1 MCVVAP
7 GVRRVSSPVVKPAET
22 ATPPSAF
29 VDEQFRLLVNNVRD
43 YAFVMLDPQGIV
55 TGWNAGAERIK
66 GYAAHE
72 IIGRSFETF
81 YPPEVAAAGW
91 PSEELRRAA
100 EDGHFEDEGW
110 RVRGDGSRFW
120 ANVVITALRDEA
132 GVLRGFG
139 KVTRDLTE
147 RRRHEE
153 ALRESEERSRLLV
166 EGITGLAV
174 FMLDT
179 EGRVASWNPGAA
191 RIKGYETA
199 EVLGRHF
206 SMFYTPEA
214 QAAGE
219 PQRHLARALA
229 TGRAEHEGL
238 RVRGD
243 GSMFWAD
250 IVITPVYDGEHRL
263 RGYAKVTRDVSE
275 RRRVA
280 ELERSSQRMS
290 EFIAMLAHELRNPL
304 SPIRNAV
311 SIMQL
316 EPALTPR
323 VARCSEIIDR
333 QLGTLTRLVD
343 DLLDAGRITSGK
355 IALRRETLDFA
366 EVVQRAAE
374 AALPLMEARR
384 HHFAI
389 QLPEGPIPVW
399 GDDTRLVQALQNLL
413 NNAARYTADGGTIE
427 LRVRTAGGQVVA
439 TVSDN
444 GRGIEAAA
452 LESIFELFTQEDSAP
467 RGGDGGLG
475 IGLSLA
481 RRLVELH
488 GGSLA
493 AESGGPGLGSTFTL
507 RLPRGLVSGPALPPE
522 PPPPE
527 APVGQRTLVIDDNR
541 DSADT
546 MVALLQLLGHEARC
560 AYDVDEAVRAAQA
573 FAPDVV
579 FLDLNL
585 PQVDGFEVLRRLRRL
600 PGLETV
606 FAAAITGY
614 GQQSDR
620 DRTHAAGFDAHL
632 TKPVGVEQLLGVLQQ
647 AKDRAERG

>member
-1 MCVVAP
+1 
-7 GVRRVSSPVVKPAET
+7 
-22 ATPPSAF
+22 
-29 VDEQFRLLVNNVRD
+29 
-43 YAFVMLDPQGIV
+43 
-55 TGWNAGAERIK
+55 
-66 GYAAHE
+66 
-72 IIGRSFETF
+72 
-81 YPPEVAAAGW
+81 
-91 PSEELRRAA
+91 
-100 EDGHFEDEGW
+100 
-110 RVRGDGSRFW
+110 
-120 ANVVITALRDEA
+120 
-132 GVLRGFG
+132 
-139 KVTRDLTE
+139 
-147 RRRHEE
+147 
-153 ALRESEERSRLLV
+153 
-166 EGITGLAV
+166 
-174 FMLDT
+174 
-179 EGRVASWNPGAA
+179 
-191 RIKGYETA
+191 
-199 EVLGRHF
+199 
-206 SMFYTPEA
+206 
-214 QAAGE
+214 
-219 PQRHLARALA
+219 
-229 TGRAEHEGL
+229 
-238 RVRGD
+238 
-243 GSMFWAD
+243 
-250 IVITPVYDGEHRL
+250 
-263 RGYAKVTRDVSE
+263 
-275 RRRVA
+275 
-280 ELERSSQRMS
+280 
-290 EFIAMLAHELRNPL
+290 
-304 SPIRNAV
+304 
-311 SIMQL
+311 
-316 EPALTPR
+316 
-323 VARCSEIIDR
+323 
-333 QLGTLTRLVD
+333 
-343 DLLDAGRITSGK
+343 
-355 IALRRETLDFA
+355 
-366 EVVQRAAE
+366 
-374 AALPLMEARR
+374 MEARR